1 MIELTMEDLEDLARR
16 IARMEW
22 KEPEKV
28 LREWLF
34 ERGKI

>member
-1 MIELTMEDLEDLARR
+1 MIELTMEEMDDLVRR
-16 IARMEW
+16 IIRE
-22 KEPEKV
+22 ETRDPQQV